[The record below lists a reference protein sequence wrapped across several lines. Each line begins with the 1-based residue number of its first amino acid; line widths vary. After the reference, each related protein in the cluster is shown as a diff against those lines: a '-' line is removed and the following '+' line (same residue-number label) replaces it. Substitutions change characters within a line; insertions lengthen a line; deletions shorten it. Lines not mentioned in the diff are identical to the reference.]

1 MKIKRIDNKGQEKYY
16 RDLNEAS
23 KEIDSNLDSWKIQ
36 LFIQDAINNNK
47 VAFKYRWAIEK

>member
-23 KEIDSNLDSWKIQ
+23 KEIDSNLENWKIQ

-47 VAFKYRWAIEK
+47 IAFKYHWEITK